1 MNFARAVFGTGGAA
15 AAAVAFGSFGD
26 DVAGAAA
33 AAADNFQASSAA
45 AIAFLPAGLAQITD
59 AADAV
64 NGVAVPAIGLPV
76 LACLNLAST
85 TIQPKAHAAVPPA
98 VSQIFYAQTPILS
111 ATALIAPRAATP
123 ALTRVRVETL
133 NFGEMLQ
140 NVARQVGGARASAAA
155 SQTAGEKL
163 KALLGK
169 AEGVDPAEIAAACA
183 DDGCRI
189 AVEKTAGNATTG
201 GMTWRREK
209 VGDSSVYGL
218 RGTTYCRFD
227 EGGKLLYVR
236 EGSEPLLKP
245 GEATEA
251 LLKAV
256 TANAYPKGA
265 TPAVALELFAEDIRY
280 EDFNYPA
287 PFLGKPAVKEFAEAL
302 DIPASTSCPWHSGG
316 DVDGGACC
324 FTWIVKVNGQDGPKG
339 ILFYESDGA
348 GKISYI
354 RDIPA
359 TTPAPLQAIAAL
371 VNPELRVFS
380 PRAD

>member
-1 MNFARAVFGTGGAA
+1 MPI
-15 AAAVAFGSFGD
+15 
-26 DVAGAAA
+26 
-33 AAADNFQASSAA
+33 QH
-45 AIAFLPAGLAQITD
+45 AILA
-59 AADAV
+59 
-64 NGVAVPAIGLPV
+64 L
-76 LACLNLAST
+76 CS
-85 TIQPKAHAAVPPA
+85 
-98 VSQIFYAQTPILS
+98 LS

-140 NVARQVGGARASAAA
+140 NVAKQVGGARASAAA

-169 AEGVDPAEIAAACA
+169 PMVDPAEIAAACA
-183 DDGCRI
+183 DDVLYEDM
-189 AVEKTAGNATTG
+189 A
-201 GMTWRREK
+201 
-209 VGDSSVYGL
+209 SSTFKGPAP
-218 RGTTYCRFD
+218 
-227 EGGKLLYVR
+227 
-236 EGSEPLLKP
+236 EPLLKP

-256 TANAYPKGA
+256 TANVEKEDKPATYEPRSPTGAVAVADYLWNEAYPKGA

-280 EDFNYPA
+280 EDFNYPT
-287 PFLGKPAVKEFAEAL
+287 PFLGKPAVKEFVEAF
-302 DIPASTSCPWHSGG
+302 DIPGI
-316 DVDGGACC
+316 D
-324 FTWIVKVNGQDGPKG
+324 FDGPKG
-339 ILFYESDGA
+339 ISFYESDGA

>member
-1 MNFARAVFGTGGAA
+1 MCTRSTMPIQ
-15 AAAVAFGSFGD
+15 
-26 DVAGAAA
+26 
-33 AAADNFQASSAA
+33 QA
-45 AIAFLPAGLAQITD
+45 ILA
-59 AADAV
+59 
-64 NGVAVPAIGLPV
+64 LCS
-76 LACLNLAST
+76 LST
-85 TIQPKAHAAVPPA
+85 
-98 VSQIFYAQTPILS
+98 
-111 ATALIAPRAATP
+111 TALIAPRAATP

-140 NVARQVGGARASAAA
+140 NVAKQVGGARASAAA

-169 AEGVDPAEIAAACA
+169 ADGVDPAEIAAACA
-183 DDGCRI
+183 DDVLYEDMASSTFKGPAAVAAYFTTKYQGCRI
-189 AVEKTAGNATTG
+189 AVERTAGNATTG

-209 VGDSSVYGL
+209 VGDASVYGL

-227 EGGKLLYVR
+227 EAGKLLYVR

-256 TANAYPKGA
+256 TANVEKDDTPATYEPRSPTGAVAIADYLWNEAYPKGA
-265 TPAVALELFAEDIRY
+265 TPAVALELFADDIRY

-287 PFLGKPAVKEFAEAL
+287 PFLGKPAVKAFVEAF
-302 DIPASTSCPWHSGG
+302 DIPGIDFVPLEISGG

-339 ILFYESDGA
+339 ISFYESDGA